1 MPSVDLSLI
10 GKKSEPV
17 VFEYTWKD
25 VALYALGVGASSEEL
40 PFVYE
45 GAPGGIKVL
54 PSFCVVPAYKAF
66 PDLGSDIEWSLML
79 HGEQSIRL
87 SRPVPPEG
95 KLVQVGEVAAIYDKG
110 KGAVFHLKVTG
121 RTEDGKHLYDA
132 SWAIFYL
139 GAGGFGGDPGPRE
152 KPLDPPDGVEP
163 DVTISSVVGE
173 NQAIL
178 YRLSGDLNP
187 LHLDPEASK
196 RGGFDR
202 PILHGLCT
210 YGYAVRS
217 AINGVLGGD
226 VTRFKNFKARFSRS
240 VYPGDTLTTRC
251 WVEEDRCLVNVST
264 EQGVVLKNGVCEFG
278 EPHRKQD

>member
-10 GKKSEPV
+10 GKKSKPV

-25 VALYALGVGASSEEL
+25 VALYALGVGASSGEL

-54 PSFCVVPAYKAF
+54 PSFCVVPAFKAF
-66 PDLGSDIEWSLML
+66 PDLGADIEWSLML
-79 HGEQSIRL
+79 HGEQSIRVF
-87 SRPVPPEG
+87 RDIPPEG
-95 KLVQVGEVAAIYDKG
+95 KMVQVGEVAAIYDKG

-121 RTEDGKHLYDA
+121 KTEDGKHLYDA
-132 SWAIFYL
+132 NWAIFYL

-152 KPLDPPDGVEP
+152 ESVDPPEGVEP
-163 DVTISSVVGE
+163 DVTISSVVGD

-178 YRLSGDLNP
+178 YRLCGDFNP
-187 LHLDPEASK
+187 LHLDPQAAR

-217 AINGVLGGD
+217 VINGVLDGD
-226 VTRFKNFKARFSRS
+226 VTRFRNFKARFSKS

-251 WVEEDRCLVNVST
+251 WVEEGRCLVNVST
-264 EQGVVLKNGVCEFG
+264 EQGVVLKNGIFEFK
-278 EPHRKQD
+278 EDE

>member
-25 VALYALGVGASSEEL
+25 VALYALGVGASPREL

-45 GAPGGIKVL
+45 GASGGIKVL

-66 PDLGSDIEWSLML
+66 PDLGADIEWSLML
-79 HGEQSIRL
+79 HGEQSIRV
-87 SRPVPPEG
+87 SQDIPPEG
-95 KLVQVGEVAAIYDKG
+95 KMVQVGEVAAIYDKG

-121 RTEDGKHLYDA
+121 KAEDGKHLYDA
-132 SWAIFYL
+132 NWAIFYL

-152 KPLDPPDGVEP
+152 KPLDPPEGVGP
-163 DVTISSVVGE
+163 DVTVSSVAGE

-187 LHLDPEASK
+187 LHLDPEAAK

-217 AINGVLGGD
+217 VINGVLDGN
-226 VTRFKNFKARFSRS
+226 VTRFRSFKARFSKS

-251 WVEEDRCLVNVST
+251 WVEKGRCLVTVST
-264 EQGVVLKNGVCEFG
+264 EQGVVLKNGVCEFK
-278 EPHRKQD
+278 EDE

>member
-17 VFEYTWKD
+17 VFKYTWKD

-40 PFVYE
+40 AFVYE
-45 GAPGGIKVL
+45 GAPGGIRVL
-54 PSFCVVPAYKAF
+54 PSFCVVPGYHAF
-66 PDLGSDIEWSLML
+66 PDLGADIEWSLML
-79 HGEQSIRL
+79 HGEQTIRL
-87 SRPVPPEG
+87 SRPFPPEG
-95 KLVQVGEVAAIYDKG
+95 KLIQVGEVMAIYDKG
-110 KGAVFHLKVTG
+110 KGAVFHLKATG
-121 RTEDGKHLYDA
+121 YTEDGSHLYDA
-132 SWAIFYL
+132 DWAIFYL

-152 KPLDPPDGVEP
+152 EPLDPPEGAEP
-163 DVTISSVVGE
+163 DVTISSPVAE

-187 LHLDPEASK
+187 LHLDPQAAR

-217 AINGVLGGD
+217 VINGVLDGD
-226 VTRFKNFKARFSRS
+226 VTRFRSFKARFSRS

-251 WVEEDRCLVNVST
+251 WLEKGRCLVNVST
-264 EQGVVLKNGVCEFG
+264 PEGVVLKNGVCEFDDCG
-278 EPHRKQD
+278 

>member
-1 MPSVDLSLI
+1 MPSVNLSLI

-25 VALYALGVGASSEEL
+25 VALYALGVGASSGEL

-110 KGAVFHLKVTG
+110 KGGCFSSGGNGKNRGWKAPLRRQLVYLLSRRRWIWGRSRSQG
-121 RTEDGKHLYDA
+121 RT
-132 SWAIFYL
+132 
-139 GAGGFGGDPGPRE
+139 P
-152 KPLDPPDGVEP
+152 
-163 DVTISSVVGE
+163 
-173 NQAIL
+173 
-178 YRLSGDLNP
+178 
-187 LHLDPEASK
+187 
-196 RGGFDR
+196 
-202 PILHGLCT
+202 
-210 YGYAVRS
+210 
-217 AINGVLGGD
+217 
-226 VTRFKNFKARFSRS
+226 
-240 VYPGDTLTTRC
+240 
-251 WVEEDRCLVNVST
+251 
-264 EQGVVLKNGVCEFG
+264 
-278 EPHRKQD
+278 